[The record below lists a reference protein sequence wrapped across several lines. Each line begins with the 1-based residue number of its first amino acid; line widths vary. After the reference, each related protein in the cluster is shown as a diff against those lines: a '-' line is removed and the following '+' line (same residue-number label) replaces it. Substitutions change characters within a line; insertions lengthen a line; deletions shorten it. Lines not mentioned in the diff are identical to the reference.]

1 MATKQV
7 RWKCPKC
14 DSGVLAPSKPRKDD
28 IKRYCLPCSEET
40 GRLQPRVAPALEK
53 QRERSAVS
61 NKKKNQRKRQTASK
75 RASVKNQ
82 KAAILKARQR
92 MFDKEAARIWDLM
105 EPWHKNKYNGKVPK
119 VILGTAREVGHG
131 GGGHANLGRYA
142 VQVNLSQIQTMSSQ
156 KYAWHV
162 LAHELAH
169 IACPPI
175 TDYKTHKTDVHH
187 REFYMCLKAANEKRW
202 KTQVS
207 FYEVKGQYGYSVD
220 RIVEKQLFGKV
231 VFPVPSIRA
240 PRTGFER
247 AIEAKAQEGK

>member
-7 RWKCPKC
+7 RWKCAKC

-28 IKRYCLPCSEET
+28 IRRYCLPCSEEA
-40 GRLQPRVAPALEK
+40 GRLQMRVAPALEK
-53 QRERSAVS
+53 QRERSAMS

-75 RASVKNQ
+75 RATVKNQ
-82 KAAILKARQR
+82 KAATLKARQR

-119 VILGTAREVGHG
+119 VVLGLAKTVGHG
-131 GGGHANLGRYA
+131 GGGHATTWNHT
-142 VQVNLSQIQTMSSQ
+142 VQVNLSQLQTATSQ

-169 IACPPI
+169 CACPPVL
-175 TDYKTHKTDVHH
+175 TNGKRDVHH
-187 REFYMCLKAANEKRW
+187 REFYLCLKAAVEKRW

-207 FYEVKGQYGYSVD
+207 FYEVTGQYGYSVD
-220 RIVEKQLFGKV
+220 RIIERQVYTKV

-240 PRTGFER
+240 PRTAFEK
-247 AIEAKAQEGK
+247 AIAATAQEGK